1 MCHARG
7 HTIHRLARDQNAAL
21 SRKRLAVSSPQGRFA
36 EGARLLDGLV
46 LRRVEAAGKHL
57 FYHFAKGR
65 ILHVH
70 LGLFGKFRSYPN
82 PPPPP
87 RGAVRV
93 RFQAKDQTVDLN
105 GPNQCEVIDAAEHGA
120 ILARLGPDPLRED
133 ADPERAW
140 SRIRTSRAPIG
151 LLLMD
156 QSVIAGIGNI
166 YRTELLHLLRV
177 HPATPGSEL
186 TRRQFTRLWKLA
198 VELLTL
204 GVKHNRIITIDPRT
218 LPRDVTKV
226 SRKKLF
232 RIFKKPSCP
241 ACATDVERFALA
253 GRKVF
258 ACPSC
263 QPRVDGPNMNAVRNL
278 FRPLNRSGRLWT
290 G

>member
-1 MCHARG
+1 MPEG
-7 HTIHRLARDQNAAL
+7 HTIHRWARDQDEAL
-21 SRKRLAVSSPQGRFA
+21 SRKRLGVTSPQGRFA
-36 EGARLLDGLV
+36 DGAKLLDGLI

-70 LGLFGKFRSYPN
+70 LGLFGKFRSFPN

-93 RFQAKDQTVDLN
+93 RFEASDHTVDLN
-105 GPNQCEVIDAAEHGA
+105 GPNQCEVIDATEYRA
-120 ILARLGPDPLRED
+120 ILTRLGPDPLRD
-133 ADPERAW
+133 GADPERAW
-140 SRIRTSRAPIG
+140 SRIHSSRAPIG

-166 YRTELLHLLRV
+166 YRTELLHLLGV
-177 HPATPGSEL
+177 HPATPGAEL

-204 GVKHNRIITIDPRT
+204 GVKHNRIITIDART
-218 LPRDVTKV
+218 LPRDVSQI

-232 RIFKKPSCP
+232 RIFKKPTCP
-241 ACATDVERFALA
+241 ACEGDVERFALA

-258 ACPSC
+258 ACPAC
-263 QPRVDGPNMNAVRNL
+263 QPRPDAQKTASTLAR
-278 FRPLNRSGRLWT
+278 
-290 G
+290 